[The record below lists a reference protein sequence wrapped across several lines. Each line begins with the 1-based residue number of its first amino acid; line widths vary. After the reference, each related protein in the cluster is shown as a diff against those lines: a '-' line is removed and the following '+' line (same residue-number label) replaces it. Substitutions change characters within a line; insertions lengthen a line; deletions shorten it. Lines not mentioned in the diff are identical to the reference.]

1 MTAPLALRLRREE
14 HPGPAGPVVQVGL
27 RIPSDTA
34 HIEAAVELLAR
45 HCLAGCSPSRRT
57 AFRFRVVLAEALAN
71 AIICGNESDAS
82 RWVAVRAECRPEE
95 LTIEVTDEGSGF
107 DPASVPDPLGP
118 EDLERANG
126 RGLFLIRNLTDR
138 LEFSPRG
145 NALCMTFSLR

>member
-1 MTAPLALRLRREE
+1 MTAPLALRIRREE
-14 HPGPAGPVVQVGL
+14 HTGPAGPVVEVGL
-27 RIPSDTA
+27 RIPSDIA

-45 HCLAGCSPSRRT
+45 HCLAGCRPSRRT

-71 AIICGNESDAS
+71 AIICGNGSDAA
-82 RWVAVRAECRPEE
+82 RMVAVRAECRAES
-95 LTIEVTDEGSGF
+95 LTVHVSDEGSGF

-126 RGLFLIRNLTDR
+126 RGLFLIRNLTDQ